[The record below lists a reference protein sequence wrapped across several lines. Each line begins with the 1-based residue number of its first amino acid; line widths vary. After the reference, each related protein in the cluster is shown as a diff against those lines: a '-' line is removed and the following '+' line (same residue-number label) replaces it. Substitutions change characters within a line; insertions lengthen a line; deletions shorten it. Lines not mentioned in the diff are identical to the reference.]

1 MKSANQT
8 RSFSEFSTLVHLARI
23 MKKAEKILDPGN
35 WQSTGKD
42 EILTET
48 IRKHYQTLKSG
59 ALSIGTVGVQEEEDS
74 ENIS

>member
-1 MKSANQT
+1 
-8 RSFSEFSTLVHLARI
+8 

-42 EILTET
+42 EIRTET